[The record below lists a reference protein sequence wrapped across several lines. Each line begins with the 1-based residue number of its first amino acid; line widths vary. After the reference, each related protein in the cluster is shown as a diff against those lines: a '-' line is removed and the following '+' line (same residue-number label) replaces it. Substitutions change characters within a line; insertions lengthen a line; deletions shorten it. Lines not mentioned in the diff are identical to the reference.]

1 MKTLV
6 IHWSCGQ
13 RQCPK
18 TGRIKKKKK
27 TIRASFCF
35 AKIVIEEYPRAHLFL
50 WSFALCLVWS
60 RGRKE
65 HKAQGRS
72 WVSTWFVTG
81 CLTLGALGTA
91 QSTAALLFYG
101 GYPTFLEDCEV
112 EWVSRMFAKV
122 HGIVS
127 VKKCMAGSSREWQI
141 LSCVLLDMELL
152 TIW

>member
-13 RQCPK
+13 RQCLK
-18 TGRIKKKKK
+18 TGRIKKKKN
-27 TIRASFCF
+27 IRASFCF
-35 AKIVIEEYPRAHLFL
+35 AKIVIEEHPRARLFL

-65 HKAQGRS
+65 HKAQGRSWS

-112 EWVSRMFAKV
+112 EWVRRMFAKV

-127 VKKCMAGSSREWQI
+127 VKKCMAGSSCEWQI
-141 LSCVLLDMELL
+141 LSCVLLDM
-152 TIW
+152 